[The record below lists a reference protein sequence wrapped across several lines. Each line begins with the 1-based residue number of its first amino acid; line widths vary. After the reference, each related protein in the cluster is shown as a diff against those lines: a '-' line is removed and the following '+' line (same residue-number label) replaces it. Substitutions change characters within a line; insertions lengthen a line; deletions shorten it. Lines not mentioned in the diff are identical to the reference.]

1 MISHLPGIRL
11 PARNASTYKETFLL
25 FITEEILQIIVD
37 KTNEYIQTVRDKF
50 SRERDALD
58 TNLAKLKACLAILIM
73 FGMYRASHVS
83 YLDMFNTDGTGIEFV
98 PMCMSAKRFLF
109 LLRCLRFDSLSTRTV
124 RRATDRMPHI
134 RKKFDLFVRQCKVN
148 YSPGEYLTIDE
159 MLIPFRGRCSFK
171 QYIPNKPA
179 KYGLKIYSIADART
193 FYTYNLELYVGK
205 QPEGEFAT
213 SNSPTDVVKRL
224 VEPIRGT
231 NRNITCDNW
240 YKSVPLAQDLFK
252 NYSLTLVGTMRK
264 SRREISPEFLSN
276 KRREAKSSVF
286 GFCDNMLLVSYVP
299 KKYRSVSLLSTMHSS
314 ADIDKASGDDKK
326 PEVITFYNVTKA
338 AVDVVDQLCATY
350 SCQRRTRRWPL
361 AVFFALIN
369 IAGINSYV
377 LYNYYK
383 SPVNKVKRHIFLR
396 QLAMDL
402 ASEQMNA
409 K

>member
-1 MISHLPGIRL
+1 
-11 PARNASTYKETFLL
+11 
-25 FITEEILQIIVD
+25 
-37 KTNEYIQTVRDKF
+37 
-50 SRERDALD
+50 
-58 TNLAKLKACLAILIM
+58 
-73 FGMYRASHVS
+73 
-83 YLDMFNTDGTGIEFV
+83 
-98 PMCMSAKRFLF
+98 MSAKRFLF
-109 LLRCLRFDSLSTRTV
+109 LLRCLRFDSLSTRTE

-134 RKKFDLFVRQCKVN
+134 RKNFDLFVRQCKVN

-240 YKSVPLAQDLFK
+240 YTSVPLAQDLFK

-264 SRREISPEFLSN
+264 SRREIPPEFLSN

-299 KKYRSVSLLSTMHSS
+299 KKYRSVTLLSTMHSS

-377 LYNYYK
+377 LYNYYM
-383 SPVNKVKRHIFLR
+383 SPVNKVKRRIFLR

-409 K
+409 RKSITSLPRALKRRLESTSTEERPETTILTPNASQKRCYFCPRKRDRKSRKNAIIVQNQFAIFTPLSCVLTV

>member
-1 MISHLPGIRL
+1 
-11 PARNASTYKETFLL
+11 
-25 FITEEILQIIVD
+25 
-37 KTNEYIQTVRDKF
+37 
-50 SRERDALD
+50 
-58 TNLAKLKACLAILIM
+58 
-73 FGMYRASHVS
+73 
-83 YLDMFNTDGTGIEFV
+83 
-98 PMCMSAKRFLF
+98 MSAKRFLF
-109 LLRCLRFDSLSTRTV
+109 LLRCLRFDSLSTRTE

-134 RKKFDLFVRQCKVN
+134 RKIFDLFVRQCKVN

-240 YKSVPLAQDLFK
+240 YTSVPLAQDLFK

-264 SRREISPEFLSN
+264 SRREIPPEFLSN

-299 KKYRSVSLLSTMHSS
+299 KKYRSVTLLSTMHSS

-377 LYNYYK
+377 LYNY
-383 SPVNKVKRHIFLR
+383 SSLR
-396 QLAMDL
+396 SIKLNVAYF
-402 ASEQMNA
+402 
-409 K
+409 